1 MQLQIKNQLLYTFI
15 TSNQIYQW
23 AKVILKKIIEENLN
37 IIHIILSSVLMKK

>member
-23 AKVILKKIIEENLN
+23 TKVILKKIIEENLN

>member
-23 AKVILKKIIEENLN
+23 AKVILKKITEENLN